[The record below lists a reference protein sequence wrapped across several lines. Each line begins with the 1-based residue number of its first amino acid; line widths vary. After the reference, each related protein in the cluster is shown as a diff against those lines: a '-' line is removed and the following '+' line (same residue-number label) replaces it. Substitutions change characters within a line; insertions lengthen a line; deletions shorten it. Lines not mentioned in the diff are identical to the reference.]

1 MPSHASLGVERRI
14 EHRLFLLSFWSKGVA
29 GLLET
34 LAGIPFFFLP
44 AKAVES
50 FTVLLT
56 APELA
61 EDHNDWLA
69 VTLRDAVEH
78 FTAGNV
84 LFAGAYLVI
93 HGLIKIL
100 LVTGLLLGRL
110 WGVLRVAGLPRRVH
124 NVPDV
129 SLCFYSLALAK
140 LR

>member
-93 HGLIKIL
+93 HGSDQNLAGNRFIAGKAM
-100 LVTGLLLGRL
+100 GRTSRR
-110 WGVLRVAGLPRRVH
+110 WASSPR
-124 NVPDV
+124 
-129 SLCFYSLALAK
+129 S
-140 LR
+140 